1 LCREKTGGEQDDGED
16 EFHRQ
21 RQEHG
26 SQSASENLQPT
37 RVVIPKILT
46 ALFLS
51 KSTNSFISILE
62 RKLLRLIRKT
72 KTKGDAKKMIKNITA
87 ALCVLASVA
96 SLSIADSA
104 PEASAQ
110 DTKKMVQNNFVETAQ
125 KGIKLSGY
133 VDAGYSYNFTG
144 SSTQGSQVNSRFLG
158 DSTQKGDFNLY
169 AVKIALEKA
178 LTSENKAQAG
188 FRADV
193 MIGEDAQYLI
203 NRGQPY
209 NAGTGANGNDNTQ
222 ANSNALFLEQ
232 AYVNIRAP
240 VGNGWDFKVGKF
252 VTILGYEVIERPANM
267 NITYG
272 QLWQN
277 AFPLTYIG
285 VLSSYRF
292 DDYLDAKLGVV
303 NGSNTDNNTTVN
315 GDSDGVA
322 VLAALNVTAPGGNAN
337 WSNNFQYSTALENN
351 TSYQNSGQPT
361 SSAPVNNFAS
371 PASGYAV
378 VYNSWGNWAPKFA
391 NDKLLLAF
399 DSALGNAS
407 WSSVQN
413 ITVNTTWYGA
423 AVYAKY
429 QFNDWFSLASRADYL
444 GSNNAGKFGTQG
456 AISTSSAA
464 NSFANSGHV
473 TGNNYWSYTLTSAFN
488 VIDNLLI
495 RAEYRLDWGSG
506 INSTQTTPN
515 DNGVSGVQSGGP
527 CHYAGA
533 EVVYSF

>member
-1 LCREKTGGEQDDGED
+1 MRI
-16 EFHRQ
+16 
-21 RQEHG
+21 
-26 SQSASENLQPT
+26 S
-37 RVVIPKILT
+37 VVKN
-46 ALFLS
+46 S
-51 KSTNSFISILE
+51 NKSTISMKKLSSIL
-62 RKLLRLIRKT
+62 L
-72 KTKGDAKKMIKNITA
+72 A
-87 ALCVLASVA
+87 ATVVLT
-96 SLSIADSA
+96 SIALADSA

-144 SSTQGSQVNSRFLG
+144 SASGGQVNSRFAD
-158 DSTQKGDFNLY
+158 DSVQQGDFNLY

-178 LTSENKAQAG
+178 MTSENKAQAG
-188 FRADV
+188 FRTDV
-193 MIGEDAQYLI
+193 MIGEDAQMLI
-203 NRGQPY
+203 NRGQPS
-209 NAGTGANGNDNTQ
+209 NAGSGVNANYNGQ
-222 ANSNALFLEQ
+222 GNSNALFLEQ
-232 AYVNIRAP
+232 AYVEIRAP

-303 NGSNTDNNTTVN
+303 NGSNSDNNTTVN

-322 VLAALNVTAPGGNAN
+322 LLAALNVTAPSGNAN

-351 TSYQNSGQPT
+351 TSYQNNPTGRGQQPT

-407 WSSVQN
+407 WSSTQN

-456 AISTSSAA
+456 AISTSTAA
-464 NSFANSGHV
+464 NSFPTLSNGHV
-473 TGNNYWSYTLTSAFN
+473 TGNNYWSYTITSAFN

-495 RAEYRLDWGSG
+495 RAEYRLDWGTG
-506 INSTQTTPN
+506 ITSDQVTPN
-515 DNGVSGVQSGGP
+515 SNAVSGVQSGGP

-533 EVVYSF
+533 EIVYSF